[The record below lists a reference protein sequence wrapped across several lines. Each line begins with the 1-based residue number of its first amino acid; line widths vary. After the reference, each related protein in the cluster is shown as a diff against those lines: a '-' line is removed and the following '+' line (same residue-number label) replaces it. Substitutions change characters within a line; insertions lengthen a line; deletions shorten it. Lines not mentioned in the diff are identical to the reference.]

1 MDVYGY
7 YRFIEDNDV
16 VLLYKGPVNEE
27 VLLSIL
33 NLAESR
39 LNELNEVSKIK
50 KRVFNILLECIQN
63 TFLHLEPI
71 EIIKGEDYTAI
82 LVLAR
87 TKEAYKII
95 TGNYLSNEN
104 AKSLKESLDE
114 LSCLDENSLNL
125 KHQKVLTEE
134 GFSKKGGAGLGLIE
148 MFKKSRS
155 EVFYNFK
162 KMNDNYSFYSVQV
175 NIKK

>member
-104 AKSLKESLDE
+104 AKS
-114 LSCLDENSLNL
+114 
-125 KHQKVLTEE
+125 
-134 GFSKKGGAGLGLIE
+134 
-148 MFKKSRS
+148 
-155 EVFYNFK
+155 
-162 KMNDNYSFYSVQV
+162 
-175 NIKK
+175 